1 MTDADTR
8 LAGELEIRTL
18 VARYSDAVVRRDTAA
33 WGETWAEDAVWKIM
47 GMETRGRA
55 LIVTLWERLMAGYPQ
70 VVQLPNSCILSID
83 GMSATG
89 RWYIS
94 EYGKLA
100 NGTALLTLG
109 VYHDEYTRTDGAW
122 RFASRRFD
130 VLYGGPADLSGAFM
144 PFPKELER

>member
-18 VARYSDAVVRRDTAA
+18 VARYSDAVVRRDAAA
-33 WGETWAEDAVWKIM
+33 WGSTWADDAVWKIL

-55 LIVTLWERLMAGYPQ
+55 PIVALWERLMSGYPQ
-70 VVQLPNSCILSID
+70 VVQIPNSCVLSID
-83 GMSATG
+83 GSSATG

-109 VYHDEYTRTDGAW
+109 VYHDAYTRAAGAW

-130 VLYGGPADLSGAFM
+130 VLYGGPPDLSGPFL
-144 PFPKELER
+144 PFPKELE